1 MPKSSINAVALVA
14 FLAGALSP
22 AADAFV
28 PQQQIR
34 AAARS
39 AKATCESVNL
49 SPITYS
55 NSCGKAAFLQ
65 WSWICFMYFFPL
77 LTSILCRP
85 KFYVCSLH
93 VDNRERDCWH

>member
-14 FLAGALSP
+14 FLTGALSP

-28 PQQQIR
+28 PQQIR
-34 AAARS
+34 AARS
-39 AKATCESVNL
+39 AKATCESVSL

-55 NSCGKAAFLQ
+55 NSCDKTAFLQ
-65 WSWICFMYFFPL
+65 WSCICFMFFFPL

-85 KFYVCSLH
+85 KCYVCSLH
-93 VDNRERDCWH
+93 VDHRE